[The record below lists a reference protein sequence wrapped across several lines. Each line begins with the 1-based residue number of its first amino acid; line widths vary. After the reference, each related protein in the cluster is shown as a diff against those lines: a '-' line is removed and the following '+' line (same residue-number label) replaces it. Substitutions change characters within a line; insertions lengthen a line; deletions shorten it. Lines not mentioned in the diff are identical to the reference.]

1 MKNSSFFGRLYFF
14 KGKRM
19 KKDQVV
25 AAFDFDGTLT
35 ARDTLP
41 SFLSYMFGP
50 VKTVF
55 LLGLEIPTLL
65 GFVCGMTSR
74 QKTKEKILHRF
85 FNHLALNDLKIKGR
99 EFAEGPLNKLI
110 RKEGLERLKWHLAQG
125 HRCVLV
131 SANLDV
137 FLEPWSQKHGF
148 HHLICSSIEASSGL
162 VTGKIQGANCWG
174 PEKVRRL
181 SELLGPKEN
190 YTLYAYGDSLGD
202 RELLELADYSFFRR
216 F

>member
-1 MKNSSFFGRLYFF
+1 MDLKN
-14 KGKRM
+14 K
-19 KKDQVV
+19 QIV

-35 ARDTLP
+35 QRDTLP
-41 SFLSYMFGP
+41 SFLSYMFGSFR
-50 VKTVF
+50 T
-55 LLGLEIPTLL
+55 LLLFGLEIPTLL
-65 GFVCGMTSR
+65 SFVCGMISR
-74 QKTKEKILHRF
+74 QKTKERILRRF
-85 FNHLALNDLKIKGR
+85 FNQLTLDDIKIKGR
-99 EFAEGPLNKLI
+99 EFAAGPLNQLI
-110 RKEGLERLKWHLAQG
+110 RKEGLEKLQWHLREG

-137 FLEPWSQKHGF
+137 YLEPWSQNKGF
-148 HHLICSSIEASSGL
+148 HDLICSCIDASSDGM
-162 VTGKIQGANCWG
+162 VTGKIRGTNCWG

-181 SELLGPKEN
+181 SLLLGPKKD

>member
-1 MKNSSFFGRLYFF
+1 MKNN
-14 KGKRM
+14 
-19 KKDQVV
+19 QVV

-41 SFLSYMFGP
+41 SFLTYMFGP
-50 VKTVF
+50 VKTA
-55 LLGLEIPTLL
+55 LLLSLELPSLL
-65 GFVCGMTSR
+65 GFICGLYSR
-74 QKTKEKILHRF
+74 QKTKERILKRF
-85 FNHLALNDLKIKGR
+85 FYQLSIHDLKIKGK

-110 RKEGLERLKWHLAQG
+110 RKEGLEKIQWHLDQG

-137 FLEPWSQKHGF
+137 FLEPWSQMQGF
-148 HHLICSSIEASSGL
+148 HHSICSSIEVLSDR
-162 VTGKIQGANCWG
+162 VTGKIQGDNCWG

-181 SELLGPKEN
+181 LDLLGPKEN